1 MPTEPTRADSHFPF
15 GEQWYPASAP
25 ATKWQF
31 TSYERDGGTGESGND
46 YAMMRYHVNRLGRFS
61 SPDRL
66 AGSIADPQ
74 SLHRYAY
81 VFNDPVNFI
90 DPLGLD
96 GGPCFVNGEFGFCD
110 TVGAR
115 GGGDSPRMSFGTVG
129 GGFGGGSLDP
139 PPLTYAHL
147 AAAGPTFQI
156 SSVTFL
162 TTSTTRLREMQGRF
176 AGDKQGFRRR
186 GTS

>member
-1 MPTEPTRADSHFPF
+1 
-15 GEQWYPASAP
+15 
-25 ATKWQF
+25 
-31 TSYERDGGTGESGND
+31 
-46 YAMMRYHVNRLGRFS
+46 MMRYHVNRLGRFS

-139 PPLTYAHL
+139 PPLTYAPSGGGRADLSNIIGNIPDH
-147 AAAGPTFQI
+147 QHHQ
-156 SSVTFL
+156 VTRNARPL
-162 TTSTTRLREMQGRF
+162 CRRQTRVSTPWNELRKTPRL
-176 AGDKQGFRRR
+176 
-186 GTS
+186 